1 MLMCWYLRIFLLEK
15 SDVGEGIVSQT
26 IMLSAVEKGYG
37 GCMIG
42 SCKRV
47 EILEAVE
54 LDPQRYSLALVL
66 ALGKPKEEVR
76 MVPVGED
83 GSTTY
88 YRDEN
93 QVHYVPKRALEDIM
107 VRMFENLGGHNGR
120 GRLLH
125 FGKEISDMMVKH
137 ISIEVTSKQTKK
149 PVFGGPA
156 DLTAYILEPVDG
168 ILDKKRPAVLLCPG
182 GGYRTLSTRE
192 DQPIAMKYLAAGFH
206 VFVLHYSLAPDVFPR
221 ALMELA
227 LAMKVIREHG
237 DEWNV
242 DVDRIAVSGFSAG
255 GHLACCLGVFW
266 DREWLYGALGVKPE
280 MIRPDG
286 MILCYPVITSGEYC
300 HKESFEC
307 LMELRLLRRM
317 KNFAGFCP

>member
-1 MLMCWYLRIFLLEK
+1 M
-15 SDVGEGIVSQT
+15 
-26 IMLSAVEKGYG
+26 
-37 GCMIG
+37 
-42 SCKRV
+42 
-47 EILEAVE
+47 
-54 LDPQRYSLALVL
+54 
-66 ALGKPKEEVR
+66 
-76 MVPVGED
+76 
-83 GSTTY
+83 
-88 YRDEN
+88 
-93 QVHYVPKRALEDIM
+93 
-107 VRMFENLGGHNGR
+107 
-120 GRLLH
+120 
-125 FGKEISDMMVKH
+125 
-137 ISIEVTSKQTKK
+137 
-149 PVFGGPA
+149 
-156 DLTAYILEPVDG
+156 
-168 ILDKKRPAVLLCPG
+168 LLCPG

-300 HKESFEC
+300 HKGSFEC
-307 LMELRLLRRM
+307 LMGAEASKKDEKLRRLLSLEYQVGPQVPKTFLWHTWTDQSVPVENSLLLLQALR
-317 KNFAGFCP
+317 KAGVNVEAHLYPVGPHGIALGTEETQGIDQKYLEPYCDSWMGLAIRWIEKQLRECEC

>member
-1 MLMCWYLRIFLLEK
+1 M
-15 SDVGEGIVSQT
+15 
-26 IMLSAVEKGYG
+26 AV
-37 GCMIG
+37 
-42 SCKRV
+42 
-47 EILEAVE
+47 
-54 LDPQRYSLALVL
+54 
-66 ALGKPKEEVR
+66 
-76 MVPVGED
+76 
-83 GSTTY
+83 
-88 YRDEN
+88 
-93 QVHYVPKRALEDIM
+93 
-107 VRMFENLGGHNGR
+107 F
-120 GRLLH
+120 LH

-266 DREWLYGALGVKPE
+266 DREWLYGAAKICRRGGMADASDSKS
-280 MIRPDG
+280 DG
-286 MILCYPVITSGEYC
+286 GNLVPVRVRLPASLAGA
-300 HKESFEC
+300 KSFEQLIFSC
-307 LMELRLLRRM
+307 SGLFLFYFFFLSLKFLKVYHTNIKKVNSICYLLLF
-317 KNFAGFCP
+317 NLFITFLLFPFLQHYI

>member
-1 MLMCWYLRIFLLEK
+1 M
-15 SDVGEGIVSQT
+15 
-26 IMLSAVEKGYG
+26 AV
-37 GCMIG
+37 
-42 SCKRV
+42 
-47 EILEAVE
+47 
-54 LDPQRYSLALVL
+54 
-66 ALGKPKEEVR
+66 
-76 MVPVGED
+76 
-83 GSTTY
+83 
-88 YRDEN
+88 
-93 QVHYVPKRALEDIM
+93 
-107 VRMFENLGGHNGR
+107 F
-120 GRLLH
+120 LH

-242 DVDRIAVSGFSAG
+242 DVDRIAVSGE
-255 GHLACCLGVFW
+255 FW

-300 HKESFEC
+300 HKGSFEC
-307 LMELRLLRRM
+307 LMGAEASKKDEKLRRLLSLEYQVGPQVPKTFLWHTWTDQSVPVENSLLLLQALR
-317 KNFAGFCP
+317 KAGVNVEAHLYPVGPHGIALGTEETQGIDQKYLEPYCDSWMGLAIRWIEKQL

>member
-1 MLMCWYLRIFLLEK
+1 M
-15 SDVGEGIVSQT
+15 
-26 IMLSAVEKGYG
+26 AV
-37 GCMIG
+37 
-42 SCKRV
+42 
-47 EILEAVE
+47 
-54 LDPQRYSLALVL
+54 
-66 ALGKPKEEVR
+66 
-76 MVPVGED
+76 
-83 GSTTY
+83 
-88 YRDEN
+88 
-93 QVHYVPKRALEDIM
+93 
-107 VRMFENLGGHNGR
+107 F
-120 GRLLH
+120 LH

-300 HKESFEC
+300 HKGSFEC
-307 LMELRLLRRM
+307 LMGAEASKKDEKLRRLLSLEYQVGPQVPKTFLWHTSWTDQSVPVENSLLLLQALR
-317 KNFAGFCP
+317 KAGVNVEAHLYPVGPHGIALGTEETQGIDQKYLEPYCDSWMGLAIRWIEKQL

>member
-1 MLMCWYLRIFLLEK
+1 
-15 SDVGEGIVSQT
+15 
-26 IMLSAVEKGYG
+26 
-37 GCMIG
+37 
-42 SCKRV
+42 
-47 EILEAVE
+47 
-54 LDPQRYSLALVL
+54 
-66 ALGKPKEEVR
+66 
-76 MVPVGED
+76 
-83 GSTTY
+83 
-88 YRDEN
+88 
-93 QVHYVPKRALEDIM
+93 
-107 VRMFENLGGHNGR
+107 
-120 GRLLH
+120 
-125 FGKEISDMMVKH
+125 MMVKH

-168 ILDKKRPAVLLCPG
+168 ILDKKRPAVLLCP

-280 MIRPDG
+280 MLRPDG

-300 HKESFEC
+300 HKGSFEC
-307 LMELRLLRRM
+307 LMGAEASKKDEKLRRLLSLEYQVGPQVPKTFLWHTWTDQSVPVENSLLLLQALR
-317 KNFAGFCP
+317 KAGVNVEAHLYPVGPHGIALGTEETQGIDQKYLEPYCDSWMGLAIRWIEKQL

>member
-1 MLMCWYLRIFLLEK
+1 M
-15 SDVGEGIVSQT
+15 
-26 IMLSAVEKGYG
+26 AV
-37 GCMIG
+37 
-42 SCKRV
+42 
-47 EILEAVE
+47 
-54 LDPQRYSLALVL
+54 
-66 ALGKPKEEVR
+66 
-76 MVPVGED
+76 
-83 GSTTY
+83 
-88 YRDEN
+88 
-93 QVHYVPKRALEDIM
+93 
-107 VRMFENLGGHNGR
+107 F
-120 GRLLH
+120 LH

-266 DREWLYGALGVKPE
+266 DREWLYGALGE

-286 MILCYPVITSGEYC
+286 MILCYPVITAGEYC
-300 HKESFEC
+300 HKGSFEC
-307 LMELRLLRRM
+307 LMGAEASKKDEKLRRLLSLEYQVGPQVPKTFLWHTWTDQSVPVENSLLLLQALR
-317 KNFAGFCP
+317 KAGVNVEAHLYPVGPHGIALGTEETQGIDQKYLEPYCESWMGLAVRWISEQL

>member
-1 MLMCWYLRIFLLEK
+1 MG
-15 SDVGEGIVSQT
+15 V
-26 IMLSAVEKGYG
+26 AV
-37 GCMIG
+37 
-42 SCKRV
+42 
-47 EILEAVE
+47 
-54 LDPQRYSLALVL
+54 
-66 ALGKPKEEVR
+66 
-76 MVPVGED
+76 
-83 GSTTY
+83 
-88 YRDEN
+88 
-93 QVHYVPKRALEDIM
+93 
-107 VRMFENLGGHNGR
+107 F
-120 GRLLH
+120 LH
-125 FGKEISDMMVKH
+125 FGKEISDMIVKH
-137 ISIEVTSKQTKK
+137 ISINVTSEQTGK

-221 ALMELA
+221 ALMA

-300 HKESFEC
+300 HKGSFEC
-307 LMELRLLRRM
+307 LMGAEASKKDEKLRRLLSLEYQGGPQVPKTFLWHTWTDQSVPVENSLLLLQALR
-317 KNFAGFCP
+317 KAGVNVEAHLYPVGPHGIALGTEETQGIDQKYLEPYCDSWMGLAIRWIEKQL

>member
-1 MLMCWYLRIFLLEK
+1 M
-15 SDVGEGIVSQT
+15 
-26 IMLSAVEKGYG
+26 AV
-37 GCMIG
+37 
-42 SCKRV
+42 
-47 EILEAVE
+47 
-54 LDPQRYSLALVL
+54 
-66 ALGKPKEEVR
+66 
-76 MVPVGED
+76 
-83 GSTTY
+83 
-88 YRDEN
+88 
-93 QVHYVPKRALEDIM
+93 
-107 VRMFENLGGHNGR
+107 F
-120 GRLLH
+120 LH

-237 DEWNV
+237 DERN
-242 DVDRIAVSGFSAG
+242 VDRIAVSGFSAG

-300 HKESFEC
+300 HKGSFEC
-307 LMELRLLRRM
+307 LMGAEASKKDEKLRRLLSLEYQVGPQVPKTFLWHTWTDQSVPVENSLLLLQALR
-317 KNFAGFCP
+317 KAGVNVEAHLYPVGPHGIALGTEETQGIDQKYLEPYCDSWMGLAIRWIEKQL

>member
-1 MLMCWYLRIFLLEK
+1 M
-15 SDVGEGIVSQT
+15 
-26 IMLSAVEKGYG
+26 AV
-37 GCMIG
+37 
-42 SCKRV
+42 
-47 EILEAVE
+47 
-54 LDPQRYSLALVL
+54 
-66 ALGKPKEEVR
+66 
-76 MVPVGED
+76 
-83 GSTTY
+83 
-88 YRDEN
+88 
-93 QVHYVPKRALEDIM
+93 
-107 VRMFENLGGHNGR
+107 F
-120 GRLLH
+120 LH

-266 DREWLYGALGVKPE
+266 DREWLYGALGVTPE

-300 HKESFEC
+300 HKGSFEC
-307 LMELRLLRRM
+307 LMGAEASKKDEKLRKLLSLEYQVGPQVPKTFLWHTWTDQSVPVENSLLLLQALR
-317 KNFAGFCP
+317 KAGVNVEAHLYPVGPHGIALGTEETQGIDQKYLEPYCDSWMGLAIRWIEKQL